1 MNSIS
6 EIELNKAEE
15 SLHEEQLVSKKKR
28 KRNLFIRTLLSFIN
42 LFLLFL
48 FLFLFLLFIRT
59 PVRAI
64 LNFFVGGS
72 ILTLFFFSVGYMLVD
87 ETSFLHIAIII
98 TGIVFTVL
106 CLLGTWA
113 YDALL
118 LSLAPPGYDLV
129 LFE

>member
-15 SLHEEQLVSKKKR
+15 SLHEEQLRSKKKR

-42 LFLLFL
+42 LFLL

>member
-6 EIELNKAEE
+6 EIELNKTEE
-15 SLHEEQLVSKKKR
+15 SLHEEPPVPKKKR
-28 KRNLFIRTLLSFIN
+28 KRNLFIRI
-42 LFLLFL
+42 FL
-48 FLFLFLLFIRT
+48 FFIGRFLHLLFLFLLFLRT

-64 LNFFVGGS
+64 LNFFAGGS
-72 ILTLFFFSVGYMLVD
+72 MLMVFFFIYGYLLAR
-87 ETSFLHIAIII
+87 ETSSVNTTIMIGGFIFAC
-98 TGIVFTVL
+98 VCL
-106 CLLGTWA
+106 CLTWA

>member
-15 SLHEEQLVSKKKR
+15 SLHEEQLRSKKKR

-42 LFLLFL
+42 LF
-48 FLFLFLLFIRT
+48 FLFLLFIRT